1 MLLIEGDVMGRSKE
15 FEENVVLQKAME
27 LFWEQGY
34 EKTSLNDLVEHMG
47 IHRRSLYD
55 TFGDK
60 IDIHGIYLY
69 FLNDKIFDNE
79 NDNSNVIYFE
89 YLKYKFL
96 FMGDASSNVEDYIM
110 SKYNLSDITFFKVG
124 HHGSKTSSSKDF
136 IDCITPKISLISLGR
151 GNIYGHP
158 NEEVLENLN
167 NSKIYR
173 TDLDG
178 SINIKINKSKVRVR
192 TAIKREGE

>member
-1 MLLIEGDVMGRSKE
+1 MVIFNRGDRSSL
-15 FEENVVLQKAME
+15 EEE
-27 LFWEQGY
+27 
-34 EKTSLNDLVEHMG
+34 DIG
-47 IHRRSLYD
+47 ILDDRGIRYD

-60 IDIHGIYLY
+60 ISVHGVYLY

-96 FMGDASSNVEDYIM
+96 FMGDASSNVEDYVM

-178 SINIKINKSKVRVR
+178 SINIKINKIKVRVR

>member
-1 MLLIEGDVMGRSKE
+1 MVDMVIFNRGDKSLLEEEAIDI
-15 FEENVVLQKAME
+15 FEDKDI
-27 LFWEQGY
+27 G
-34 EKTSLNDLVEHMG
+34 
-47 IHRRSLYD
+47 YD

-96 FMGDASSNVEDYIM
+96 FMGDASSNVEDYII